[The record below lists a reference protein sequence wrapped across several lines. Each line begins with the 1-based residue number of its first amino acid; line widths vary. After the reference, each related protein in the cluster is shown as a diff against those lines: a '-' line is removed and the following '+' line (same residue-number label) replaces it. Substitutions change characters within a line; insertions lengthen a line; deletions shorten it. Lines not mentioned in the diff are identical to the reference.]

1 MRGRRRQQDCK
12 VTSAAGGSVRTSYF
26 CFSCLSRNTKGAV
39 GAFHLL
45 PPVVERKQ
53 LPLTATMSTAPP
65 LIASKTHGIEKSVW

>member
-1 MRGRRRQQDCK
+1 MVCCTTGKGMFSSVCRGTQR
-12 VTSAAGGSVRTSYF
+12 SARNLIQSSI
-26 CFSCLSRNTKGAV
+26 SCCASGAV